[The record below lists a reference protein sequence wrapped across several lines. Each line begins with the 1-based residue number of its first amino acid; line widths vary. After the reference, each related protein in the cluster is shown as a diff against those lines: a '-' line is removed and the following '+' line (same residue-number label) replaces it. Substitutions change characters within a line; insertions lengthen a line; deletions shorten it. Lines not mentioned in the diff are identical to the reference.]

1 MPTASPSS
9 QSQPRENE
17 YRKDALIW
25 GAGGHAKVV
34 ADILRQNAY
43 AVCGFLDE
51 ATPHRRGELFCEATV
66 LGDANQLQKIYESG
80 VRKAIV
86 AFGDNMRRLAVGELL
101 EERGFELITAI
112 HPSAVIAPDSVV
124 GSGSVVVAGVVVSP
138 AAVIGRGAILNTA
151 ATVGHDCTIADG
163 AHIGPG
169 VHIAGHV
176 RVGRGAW
183 IGIGATIIDRKR
195 IGAWS
200 IVGAGAVVIEDVP
213 DRVLVAGVPA
223 RVIKSVE
230 EPRPTR

>member
-1 MPTASPSS
+1 MLT
-9 QSQPRENE
+9 
-17 YRKDALIW
+17 KIVIW
-25 GAGGHAKVV
+25 GAAGHAKVV
-34 ADILRQNAY
+34 ADILRQTEFD
-43 AVCGFLDE
+43 VVGFLDD
-51 ATPHRRGELFCEATV
+51 TNPDRRGESFCEATV

-223 RVIKSVE
+223 RIVKSVE
-230 EPRPTR
+230 EIRRTR

>member
-1 MPTASPSS
+1 MPTCSPSS
-9 QSQPRENE
+9 QSQPGENE
-17 YRKDALIW
+17 YRDDVLIW
-25 GAGGHAKVV
+25 GAAGHAKVV

-43 AVCGFLDE
+43 RVCGFLDE
-51 ATPHRRGELFCEATV
+51 TTPDRRGESFCGATV

-80 VRKAIV
+80 VCKAIV

-112 HPSAVIAPDSVV
+112 HPSAVIAPDALVGPGSMVAAGAVV
-124 GSGSVVVAGVVVSP
+124 GPG
-138 AAVIGRGAILNTA
+138 AVIGRCAILNTA
-151 ATVGHDCTIADG
+151 GTVDHDCTIVDG

-183 IGIGATIIDRKR
+183 IGIGATIIYRKR

-223 RVIKSVE
+223 RIVKSVE
-230 EPRPTR
+230 EIRRTR

>member
-1 MPTASPSS
+1 MPTGSPFS
-9 QSQPRENE
+9 QSEPGENK
-17 YRKDALIW
+17 YRTDVLIW
-25 GAGGHAKVV
+25 GAAGHAKVV

-43 AVCGFLDE
+43 RVCGFLDE
-51 ATPHRRGELFCEATV
+51 TNPARRGEPFCSGTV
-66 LGDANQLQKIYESG
+66 LGDANQLQKVYESG

-112 HPSAVIAPDSVV
+112 HPSAVVALDALIGP
-124 GSGSVVVAGVVVSP
+124 GSVVVAGAVVNP
-138 AAVIGRGAILNTA
+138 ATQIGRCCIVNTA
-151 ATVGHDCTIADG
+151 ATVGHDCTIAEG

-169 VHIAGHV
+169 THIAGHV
-176 RVGRGAW
+176 QVGRCAW
-183 IGIGATIIDRKR
+183 IGIGGTIIGRKR

-223 RVIKSVE
+223 KIIKSVKDG
-230 EPRPTR
+230 PTR

>member
-86 AFGDNMRRLAVGELL
+86 AFGDNTRRLAVGELL

-112 HPSAVIAPDSVV
+112 HPSAVIALDALIGPGSMVAAGAVV
-124 GSGSVVVAGVVVSP
+124 CPGTE
-138 AAVIGRGAILNTA
+138 IGRCGILNTA
-151 ATVGHDCTIADG
+151 ATVDHDCTIADG

-169 VHIAGHV
+169 AHIAGHV
-176 RVGRGAW
+176 QVGRCAW
-183 IGIGATIIDRKR
+183 IGIGGTIIDGKR
-195 IGAWS
+195 IGASS

-213 DRVLVAGVPA
+213 ERVLAAGVPA
-223 RVIKSVE
+223 RIVKSVDE
-230 EPRPTR
+230 TRPTR

>member
-1 MPTASPSS
+1 MLT
-9 QSQPRENE
+9 
-17 YRKDALIW
+17 KIVIW
-25 GAGGHAKVV
+25 GAAGHAKVV
-34 ADILRQNAY
+34 ADILRQTEFD
-43 AVCGFLDE
+43 VVGFLDD
-51 ATPHRRGELFCEATV
+51 TNPDRRGESFCEATV

-112 HPSAVIAPDSVV
+112 HPSAVIAPDALVGPGSMVAAGAVV
-124 GSGSVVVAGVVVSP
+124 GPG
-138 AAVIGRGAILNTA
+138 AVIGRCAILNTA
-151 ATVGHDCTIADG
+151 GTVDHDCTIVDG

-169 VHIAGHV
+169 AHIAGYV
-176 RVGRGAW
+176 EVGRCVW

-213 DRVLVAGVPA
+213 ERVLAAGVPA
-223 RVIKSVE
+223 RIVKNVNE
-230 EPRPTR
+230 TRPTR

>member
-9 QSQPRENE
+9 QSQPGENE

-51 ATPHRRGELFCEATV
+51 ATPDRRGESFCSATV

-112 HPSAVIAPDSVV
+112 HPSAVIAQDALV
-124 GSGSVVVAGVVVSP
+124 GPGSVVAAGAVVGP
-138 AAVIGRGAILNTA
+138 GTEIGRYAILNTA
-151 ATVGHDCTIADG
+151 ATVDHDCTIADG

-169 VHIAGHV
+169 AHIAGHV
-176 RVGRGAW
+176 QVGRCAW
-183 IGIGATIIDRKR
+183 IGIGVTIIDRKR
-195 IGAWS
+195 IGARS

-223 RVIKSVE
+223 KIIKSVKE
-230 EPRPTR
+230 TRPT

>member
-112 HPSAVIAPDSVV
+112 HPSAVIAPDALVGPGSMVAAGAVV
-124 GSGSVVVAGVVVSP
+124 GPG
-138 AAVIGRGAILNTA
+138 AVIGRCAILNTA
-151 ATVGHDCTIADG
+151 GTVDHDCTIVDG

-169 VHIAGHV
+169 AHIAGYV
-176 RVGRGAW
+176 EVGRCVW

-200 IVGAGAVVIEDVP
+200 IVGAGAVVIDDVP

-223 RVIKSVE
+223 RVIKSVDE
-230 EPRPTR
+230 TGPTR

>member
-1 MPTASPSS
+1 MSKSVF
-9 QSQPRENE
+9 
-17 YRKDALIW
+17 IW
-25 GAGGHAKVV
+25 GASGHAKVV
-34 ADILRQNAY
+34 ADILRQTEFD
-43 AVCGFLDE
+43 VVGFLDD
-51 ATPHRRGELFCEATV
+51 TNPDRRGESFCKATV

-112 HPSAVIAPDSVV
+112 HPSAVIAPDALV
-124 GSGSVVVAGVVVSP
+124 GSGSMVAAGAVMGP
-138 AAVIGRGAILNTA
+138 GAVIGRCAILNTA
-151 ATVGHDCTIADG
+151 ATVDHDCTVADG

-169 VHIAGHV
+169 AHIAGHV
-176 RVGRGAW
+176 QVGRCAW

-223 RVIKSVE
+223 RVIKSVKE
-230 EPRPTR
+230 TQPTR

>member
-1 MPTASPSS
+1 MLT
-9 QSQPRENE
+9 
-17 YRKDALIW
+17 KIVIW
-25 GAGGHAKVV
+25 GAAGHAKVV
-34 ADILRQNAY
+34 ADILRQTEFD
-43 AVCGFLDE
+43 VVGFLDD
-51 ATPHRRGELFCEATV
+51 TNPDRRGESFCEATV

-112 HPSAVIAPDSVV
+112 HPSAVIAPDALVGPGSMVAAGAVV
-124 GSGSVVVAGVVVSP
+124 GPG
-138 AAVIGRGAILNTA
+138 AVIGRCAILNTA
-151 ATVGHDCTIADG
+151 GTVDHDCTIVDG

-169 VHIAGHV
+169 AHIAGYV
-176 RVGRGAW
+176 EVGRCVW

-213 DRVLVAGVPA
+213 ERVLAAGVPA
-223 RVIKSVE
+223 RIVKNVDE
-230 EPRPTR
+230 TRPTR

>member
-1 MPTASPSS
+1 MLT
-9 QSQPRENE
+9 
-17 YRKDALIW
+17 KIVIW
-25 GAGGHAKVV
+25 GAAGHAKVV
-34 ADILRQNAY
+34 ADILRQTEFD
-43 AVCGFLDE
+43 VVGFLDD
-51 ATPHRRGELFCEATV
+51 TNPDRRGESFCEATV

-112 HPSAVIAPDSVV
+112 HPSAVIALDALIGPGSMVAAGAVV
-124 GSGSVVVAGVVVSP
+124 CPGTE
-138 AAVIGRGAILNTA
+138 IGRCGILNTA
-151 ATVGHDCTIADG
+151 ATVDHDCTIADG

-169 VHIAGHV
+169 AHIAGYV
-176 RVGRGAW
+176 EVGRCVW

-223 RVIKSVE
+223 KIIKSVKE
-230 EPRPTR
+230 TRPTR

>member
-1 MPTASPSS
+1 MLA
-9 QSQPRENE
+9 
-17 YRKDALIW
+17 KIVIW
-25 GAGGHAKVV
+25 GAAGHAKVV
-34 ADILRQNAY
+34 ADILRQTGFD
-43 AVCGFLDE
+43 VVGFLDD
-51 ATPHRRGELFCEATV
+51 TNPDRRRESFCGATV

-151 ATVGHDCTIADG
+151 ATVGHDCTIVDG

-169 VHIAGHV
+169 VHIARHV
-176 RVGRGAW
+176 
-183 IGIGATIIDRKR
+183 
-195 IGAWS
+195 
-200 IVGAGAVVIEDVP
+200 
-213 DRVLVAGVPA
+213 
-223 RVIKSVE
+223 
-230 EPRPTR
+230 